1 MADRA
6 MRSKELTTVSHG
18 LVSHT
23 SLKKAGRLRN
33 AASRS
38 FKVKG
43 SVRTFLGG
51 RVFKRI
57 PVLFGIIGK
66 TKEFMQELCLIEVL

>member
-1 MADRA
+1 
-6 MRSKELTTVSHG
+6 MRSKELTTVSQG

-43 SVRTFLGG
+43 SVRIFFGG
-51 RVFKRI
+51 WAFKRT
-57 PVLFGIIGK
+57 PVLFCIIGK
-66 TKEFMQELCLIEVL
+66 IRKFMEG